1 MVIVERDGFER
12 EGGGSLVTVDMHK
25 GLNGNRA
32 ETRRNQTASWCG
44 RKWRKGGVAR
54 ESNWKNERGARL
66 ATGRLLEDPLRSSK
80 GPLSFH
86 PLSAHIFGNQPSPPC
101 SSVNRI
107 TLPERR
113 INFVDGG
120 TPAERKCK
128 GIVRESNLNSLET
141 RVEQGE
147 YGSSRVNNAP
157 FVRFRHVGRWVIS
170 MVKVI
175 SQIVLLGGGCSRFKR
190 RLRALRIYN

>member
-1 MVIVERDGFER
+1 M
-12 EGGGSLVTVDMHK
+12 GGSGGK
-25 GLNGNRA
+25 EGWRERA
-32 ETRRNQTASWCG
+32 IGKTREAHVWPPDAFSRIHFA
-44 RKWRKGGVAR
+44 
-54 ESNWKNERGARL
+54 
-66 ATGRLLEDPLRSSK
+66 SK

-157 FVRFRHVGRWVIS
+157 FVRFKHVGRWVMS

-175 SQIVLLGGGCSRFKR
+175 SQIVLLGGGCSRFNR